1 MLETDRGEP
10 GKLQQ
15 GPQLRVVPAEPPGA
29 QHWQDLSDAGNEL
42 GFCSAWLALLCG
54 RMPGVTAGL
63 LLVRQPSKEAAPLS
77 VSWPTRDLKALGEL
91 SRAASQAY
99 HHGRTITAGGGE
111 AAQDRV
117 VAIPLGAGGEPIA
130 AVALRLP
137 ASAGAGPHDLERLAD
152 ELRWGTGWLE
162 ALPWARRFQGSSADM
177 ARALSCL
184 DLLALVGE
192 QSRLQ
197 ATAIAIANDL
207 AARLRCDRVAFG
219 IRKRTGVVR
228 VTAISH
234 SASFKE
240 QGPVADAIG
249 QAMEEAA
256 DQDASVAYPPLP
268 STERASTMAHRALAE
283 LVKMPGAS
291 VLSVVLADNKGTLL
305 GAITLERHAGGGFD
319 AETLRLAEAIAALL
333 GPTVAL
339 QVRANRMLAGRMVD
353 SAGKGASAL
362 LGPRRPALKLGAIC
376 AAALVLVLALAKGEH
391 RVTART
397 VLEGEV
403 QRAAVA
409 PFEGFIRA
417 APFRAGDRV
426 KGGDLLA
433 ALDDRDL
440 LLDRS
445 KWRAERD
452 KLLQKQREAL
462 AKHDRSNL
470 AVLGHQIRQAES
482 QVSLADEKLA
492 RAQVVAPFDGIVVSG
507 DLSQMLGSPVEKGKV
522 LFEIAPLNSYRLIVH
537 VDERD
542 IRYVAAGQSGTI
554 ALAGMPWTPL
564 PLVLTKITP
573 VAVAEEGRNSF
584 RVEAQLKE
592 LAPQVR
598 PGMEGV
604 AKIETGQRSIL
615 WIWTRG
621 VIEWLSLAAWKYLP

>member
-1 MLETDRGEP
+1 M
-10 GKLQQ
+10 
-15 GPQLRVVPAEPPGA
+15 VPAEPPGA

-99 HHGRTITAGGGE
+99 HHRRTITAGGGE

-117 VAIPLGAGGEPIA
+117 VAIPLGAGGEPVA

-137 ASAGAGPHDLERLAD
+137 ASASAGPHDLERLAD
-152 ELRWGTGWLE
+152 ELRWGAGWLE

-197 ATAIAIANDL
+197 GTAIAIANDL

-219 IRKRTGVVR
+219 IRKRNGVVR
-228 VTAISH
+228 RDRDLH
-234 SASFKE
+234 SASFKD
-240 QGPVADAIG
+240 QGPVANAIG

-256 DQDASVAYPPLP
+256 DQGASVAYPPLP

-283 LVKMPGAS
+283 FVKMPGAS
-291 VLSVVLADNKGTLL
+291 VLSVVLADSKD
-305 GAITLERHAGGGFD
+305 APRRHH
-319 AETLRLAEAIAALL
+319 LRAPCRRRPSTRRRSQLAEAIAALL
-333 GPTVAL
+333 GPISCA
-339 QVRANRMLAGRMVD
+339 A
-353 SAGKGASAL
+353 SAGKPDDRRPDGRFGWRGRSAL

-376 AAALVLVLALAKGEH
+376 AVALVLVLALAKGEH

-417 APFRAGDRV
+417 APVRAGDTV
-426 KGGDLLA
+426 KSGDLLA

-452 KLLQKQREAL
+452 KLLQRQREAL
-462 AKHDRSNL
+462 AKHDRS
-470 AVLGHQIRQAES
+470 
-482 QVSLADEKLA
+482 
-492 RAQVVAPFDGIVVSG
+492 
-507 DLSQMLGSPVEKGKV
+507 
-522 LFEIAPLNSYRLIVH
+522 
-537 VDERD
+537 
-542 IRYVAAGQSGTI
+542 QS
-554 ALAGMPWTPL
+554 
-564 PLVLTKITP
+564 
-573 VAVAEEGRNSF
+573 R
-584 RVEAQLKE
+584 
-592 LAPQVR
+592 R
-598 PGMEGV
+598 PGV
-604 AKIETGQRSIL
+604 TRSGRRSRRSRWRRRSL
-615 WIWTRG
+615 RG
-621 VIEWLSLAAWKYLP
+621 PGSSRRSTASSSRAI

>member
-29 QHWQDLSDAGNEL
+29 QHWRDLSDAGNEL

-99 HHGRTITAGGGE
+99 HHRRTITAGGGE
-111 AAQDRV
+111 TAQDRV
-117 VAIPLGAGGEPIA
+117 VAIPLGAGGEPVA

-152 ELRWGTGWLE
+152 ELRWGAGWLE

-197 ATAIAIANDL
+197 GTAIAIANDL

-219 IRKRTGVVR
+219 IRKRNGVVR

-234 SASFKE
+234 SASFKD
-240 QGPVADAIG
+240 QGPVANAIG

-333 GPTVAL
+333 GPIGRAAGAGKPDARRPDGRFGWRGHVGPARASPSGPQARRDL
-339 QVRANRMLAGRMVD
+339 RRRPRSGPCARKGRAPCHRKNGAGGGGAEGGRCPVRGVHSRRPRPCRRPREERRSAGR
-353 SAGKGASAL
+353 
-362 LGPRRPALKLGAIC
+362 
-376 AAALVLVLALAKGEH
+376 
-391 RVTART
+391 AR
-397 VLEGEV
+397 
-403 QRAAVA
+403 
-409 PFEGFIRA
+409 
-417 APFRAGDRV
+417 
-426 KGGDLLA
+426 
-433 ALDDRDL
+433 
-440 LLDRS
+440 
-445 KWRAERD
+445 
-452 KLLQKQREAL
+452 
-462 AKHDRSNL
+462 
-470 AVLGHQIRQAES
+470 
-482 QVSLADEKLA
+482 
-492 RAQVVAPFDGIVVSG
+492 
-507 DLSQMLGSPVEKGKV
+507 
-522 LFEIAPLNSYRLIVH
+522 
-537 VDERD
+537 
-542 IRYVAAGQSGTI
+542 
-554 ALAGMPWTPL
+554 
-564 PLVLTKITP
+564 
-573 VAVAEEGRNSF
+573 
-584 RVEAQLKE
+584 
-592 LAPQVR
+592 
-598 PGMEGV
+598 
-604 AKIETGQRSIL
+604 
-615 WIWTRG
+615 
-621 VIEWLSLAAWKYLP
+621 